1 MKPKNNRDYKISI
14 RLNDDEKEKLE
25 LNASLAG
32 LKVSAYIRHVISNA
46 KPLVHK
52 FDKTMVIQ
60 VAKIGNNLNQ
70 IAKHANTHKT
80 IDGIVL
86 KQIVDVNKK
95 LDDLISQ
102 KLIREVKH
110 ASKIL

>member
-1 MKPKNNRDYKISI
+1 MNHRKFPHKVSV
-14 RLNDDEKEKLE
+14 RLSDSEKEKLE
-25 LNASLAG
+25 LNASIAG
-32 LKVSAYIRHVISNA
+32 LKASAYIRHVISNA

-52 FDKTMVIQ
+52 FDKTMIIQ
-60 VAKIGNNLNQ
+60 ISKIGNNLNQ

-86 KQIVDVNKK
+86 KQMLDVNKK

-110 ASKIL
+110 VSKIL

>member
-1 MKPKNNRDYKISI
+1 MKHRKFPHKVSV
-14 RLNDDEKEKLE
+14 RLSDSEKEKLE
-25 LNASLAG
+25 LNASLSD
-32 LKVSAYIRHVISNA
+32 LKVSAYIRHIILNT
-46 KPLVHK
+46 KPPTHK
-52 FDKTMVIQ
+52 FDKTMIIQ

-70 IAKHANTHKT
+70 IARHTNTHKT

-86 KQIVDVNKK
+86 KQILDVNKK

-110 ASKIL
+110 VSKIL

>member
-1 MKPKNNRDYKISI
+1 MNHRKFPHKVSV
-14 RLNDDEKEKLE
+14 RLSDSEKEKLE

-32 LKVSAYIRHVISNA
+32 IKASAYIRHVISNA

-70 IAKHANTHKT
+70 IAKHVNIGKA
-80 IDGIVL
+80 IDSVVL
-86 KQIVDVNKK
+86 
-95 LDDLISQ
+95 
-102 KLIREVKH
+102 R
-110 ASKIL
+110 

>member
-1 MKPKNNRDYKISI
+1 MKPKNNRYYKISI

-32 LKVSAYIRHVISNA
+32 LKISAYIRHVISNA

-70 IAKHANTHKT
+70 IAKHVNIGKA
-80 IDGIVL
+80 IDGVVL
-86 KQIVDVNKK
+86 RQIIDVNKK
-95 LDDLISQ
+95 LDDLMQ
-102 KLIREVKH
+102 
-110 ASKIL
+110 

>member
-1 MKPKNNRDYKISI
+1 MKHRKFPYKVSV
-14 RLNDDEKEKLE
+14 RLSDSEKEKLE

-32 LKVSAYIRHVISNA
+32 LKISAYIRHVISNT
-46 KPLVHK
+46 KPPIHR

-60 VAKIGNNLNQ
+60 VAKMGNNLNQ

-95 LDDLISQ
+95 LDDLM
-102 KLIREVKH
+102 R
-110 ASKIL
+110 

>member
-1 MKPKNNRDYKISI
+1 MNHRKFPHKVSV
-14 RLNDDEKEKLE
+14 RLSDSEKEKLE
-25 LNASLAG
+25 VNASMSG
-32 LKVSAYIRHVISNA
+32 LNKSSYIRHIILNT
-46 KPLVHK
+46 KPPIHK

-60 VAKIGNNLNQ
+60 VAKMGNNLNQ

-95 LDDLISQ
+95 LDDLMLQ
-102 KLIREVKH
+102 KQNPR
-110 ASKIL
+110 S

>member
-1 MKPKNNRDYKISI
+1 MKHRKFPHKVSV
-14 RLNDDEKEKLE
+14 RLSDSEKEKLE

-32 LKVSAYIRHVISNA
+32 LKISAYIRHIISNA

-70 IAKHANTHKT
+70 IAKHVNIGKA
-80 IDGIVL
+80 IDGVVL
-86 KQIVDVNKK
+86 RQIIDVNKK
-95 LDDLISQ
+95 LDDLI
-102 KLIREVKH
+102 R
-110 ASKIL
+110 